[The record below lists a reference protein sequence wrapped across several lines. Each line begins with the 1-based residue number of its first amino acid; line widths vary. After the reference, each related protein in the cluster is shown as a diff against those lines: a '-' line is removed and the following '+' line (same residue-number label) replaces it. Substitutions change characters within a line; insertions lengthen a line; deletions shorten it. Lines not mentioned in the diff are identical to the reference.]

1 MPYLSSYLCG
11 KYFSTKIFTVLHQ
24 SKKNYQI
31 WIKIEQT
38 VGLYFSKL
46 GNPLFQWMDSHI
58 VQWTVWLGSLLQI
71 FPTTFCFVWQSWT
84 AANPN
89 ALSNYVKCK
98 IEARSCLK
106 EALEYIGSIF
116 GIFKCFLH
124 SKENLAI
131 DAD

>member
-1 MPYLSSYLCG
+1 
-11 KYFSTKIFTVLHQ
+11 
-24 SKKNYQI
+24 
-31 WIKIEQT
+31 
-38 VGLYFSKL
+38 
-46 GNPLFQWMDSHI
+46 MDSMTWKPASNI
-58 VQWTVWLGSLLQI
+58 SDDFLLRMTI
-71 FPTTFCFVWQSWT
+71 LNC
-84 AANPN
+84 ANPN